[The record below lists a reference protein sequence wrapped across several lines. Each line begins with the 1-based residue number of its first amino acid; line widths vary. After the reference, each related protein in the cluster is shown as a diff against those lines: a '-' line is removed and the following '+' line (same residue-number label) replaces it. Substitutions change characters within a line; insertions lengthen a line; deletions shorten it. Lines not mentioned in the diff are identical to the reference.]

1 MRHLPKLNAL
11 GFTLLEMIIT
21 VSIVLIV
28 FGGGL
33 AAFIRFNDKQRVQ
46 ATANEVKQFIKSA
59 QTRAR
64 VRDNPNQAGCT
75 LQGYRVTT
83 TGALATMSLLCGANK
98 FATSVGA
105 ERARYTVPS
114 GITVTSMSIN
124 FYTLAGAAEVITPL
138 DNKIVIGGGN
148 NYYMFR
154 VEESG
159 EIDEGCFV
167 TGPTSDE
174 CV

>member
-1 MRHLPKLNAL
+1 MRLPTLNTR
-11 GFTLLEMIIT
+11 GFSLLEMIIT

-33 AAFIRFNDKQRVQ
+33 AAFIRFNDRQRVQ
-46 ATANEVKQFIKSA
+46 ATASEIRQFIKSA

-83 TGALATMSLLCGANK
+83 TGALATMSLLCGSSK
-98 FATSVGA
+98 FSTNVGV

-114 GITVTSMSIN
+114 GITVSSMSIN
-124 FYTLAGAAEVITPL
+124 FYTLAGSAEVLTPI
-138 DNKIVIGGGN
+138 DNEIRVNGGN
-148 NYYMFR
+148 VFYMFR

-159 EIDEGCFV
+159 EIEEGCFV
-167 TGPTSDE
+167 SGATSDD

>member
-1 MRHLPKLNAL
+1 MRLPKLNTR
-11 GFTLLEMIIT
+11 GFSLLEMIIT

-33 AAFIRFNDKQRVQ
+33 AAFIRFNDRQRVQ
-46 ATANEVKQFIKSA
+46 ATANDIKQFIKSA

-64 VRDNPNQAGCT
+64 VRDNPDQAGCNQ

-83 TGALATMSLLCGANK
+83 TGSLAIMNLLCGATK
-98 FATSVGA
+98 FSNAPGIQRAT
-105 ERARYTVPS
+105 YTVQS

-124 FYTLAGAAEVITPL
+124 FYTLEGSANVITPA
-138 DNKIVIGGGN
+138 DNKIRVNGTN
-148 NYYMFR
+148 AYYLFR

-159 EIDEGCFV
+159 EITEGCFV
-167 TGPTSDE
+167 TTATSDT
-174 CV
+174 CL